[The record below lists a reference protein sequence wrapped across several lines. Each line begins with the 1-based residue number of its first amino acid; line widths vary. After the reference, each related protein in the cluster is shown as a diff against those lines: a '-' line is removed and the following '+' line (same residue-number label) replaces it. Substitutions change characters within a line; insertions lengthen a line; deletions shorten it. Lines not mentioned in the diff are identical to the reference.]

1 MIKTLM
7 GSIRD
12 YKKVTIATPLLV
24 LGEVICEM
32 MIPFITA
39 NLIDAIKD
47 GATVA
52 EMLPTAG
59 FLVLI
64 ALTSLA
70 FGAAAGVTCSHASC
84 GFAKNLQGN
93 LRQSDIICR
102 WGGEEF
108 ILLLKDTGS
117 STARQLAEKIRQ
129 QTEEAVFPFNGVNLR
144 VTTSIGVTE
153 LQGDD
158 SMDRLIGR
166 ADRALYRAKQS
177 GRNRVCEDVS
187 GLQQ

>member
-1 MIKTLM
+1 MELLM
-7 GSIRD
+7 DQRFR
-12 YKKVTIATPLLV
+12 PLETVEL
-24 LGEVICEM
+24 
-32 MIPFITA
+32 A
-39 NLIDAIKD
+39 NPRS
-47 GATVA
+47 V
-52 EMLPTAG
+52 
-59 FLVLI
+59 
-64 ALTSLA
+64 
-70 FGAAAGVTCSHASC
+70 
-84 GFAKNLQGN
+84 
-93 LRQSDIICR
+93 
-102 WGGEEF
+102 
-108 ILLLKDTGS
+108 
-117 STARQLAEKIRQ
+117 STARQVAEKIRQ